1 MIGKEQSDG
10 NMPGKWPEAQ
20 RAVGDIAACMQASVW
35 GANPICF
42 SFTLFVWSNLWIMK
56 NKRHQCAE
64 VQLICLYFA
73 PVLCALVHMQF
84 ILPTL
89 FQIPK
94 LYFIEFW
101 CNCETPSLLLTCD
114 PSLLFHVRTTV
125 PYVFGPHCNPPAE
138 SRPKCS
144 QGIFLMRPSYA
155 QQLDGPRWMEPSTK
169 SVRKD
174 LDHVVNKIPWTKD
187 GIIIIP
193 SWKYA
198 TTTTLLLNF
207 SSTYLLS
214 KLISKKESFN
224 LFYEMLLIPP
234 RCYRFT
240 PKI

>member
-1 MIGKEQSDG
+1 
-10 NMPGKWPEAQ
+10 
-20 RAVGDIAACMQASVW
+20 
-35 GANPICF
+35 
-42 SFTLFVWSNLWIMK
+42 
-56 NKRHQCAE
+56 
-64 VQLICLYFA
+64 
-73 PVLCALVHMQF
+73 MQF

-94 LYFIEFW
+94 PYFIEFW
-101 CNCETPSLLLTCD
+101 CNCETPSLLLTSD
-114 PSLLFHVRTTV
+114 PSLLFHVCTTV
-125 PYVFGPHCNPPAE
+125 PYVFGPHCNPPVE

-198 TTTTLLLNF
+198 TTTLLRYFLT
-207 SSTYLLS
+207 STTYLLS
-214 KLISKKESFN
+214 KLISEKESFN